1 MTTIGALEKT
11 QADTNHMLI
20 LGMEGDAARA
30 HSRVRVID
38 FKGVSDQGCKSV
50 SVSWDN
56 VLNQTP
62 RAAGR
67 YNEASG
73 TIHPM

>member
-50 SVSWDN
+50 SV
-56 VLNQTP
+56 P
-62 RAAGR
+62 
-67 YNEASG
+67 G
-73 TIHPM
+73 TMF

>member
-11 QADTNHMLI
+11 MLI

-50 SVSWDN
+50 SV
-56 VLNQTP
+56 P
-62 RAAGR
+62 
-67 YNEASG
+67 G
-73 TIHPM
+73 TMF